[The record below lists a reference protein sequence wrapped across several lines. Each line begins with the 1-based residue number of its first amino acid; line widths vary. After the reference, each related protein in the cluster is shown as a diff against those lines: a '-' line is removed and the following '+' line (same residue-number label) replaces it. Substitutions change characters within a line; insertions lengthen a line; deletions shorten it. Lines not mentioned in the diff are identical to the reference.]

1 MICTPEIREVIRNR
15 NRAGELHGML
25 ESGQDDH
32 QTQTFDQHLKQLVQE
47 KTISVET
54 ATATAT
60 DPSIFEPAP
69 PKRRRSKKGGTS

>member
-1 MICTPEIREVIRNR
+1 
-15 NRAGELHGML
+15 ML

-32 QTQTFDQHLKQLVQE
+32 QTQTFDQHLKQLVQK

-60 DPSIFEPAP
+60 DPSIFEPPP
-69 PKRRRSKKGGTS
+69 PKRRRSKKGRTTS

>member
-1 MICTPEIREVIRNR
+1 
-15 NRAGELHGML
+15 ML
-25 ESGQDDH
+25 EKGQDDH

-60 DPSIFEPAP
+60 DPSIFESPPA
-69 PKRRRSKKGGTS
+69 KRRRSKKRGTTS